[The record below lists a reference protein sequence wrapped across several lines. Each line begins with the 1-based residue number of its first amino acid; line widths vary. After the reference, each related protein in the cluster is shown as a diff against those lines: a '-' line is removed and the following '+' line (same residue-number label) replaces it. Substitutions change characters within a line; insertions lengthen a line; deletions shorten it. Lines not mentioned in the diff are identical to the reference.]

1 MHILRRNLKFWR
13 ASIRDTEC
21 HSIAKFKFKIIIN
34 MNINKFKIMYHI
46 ISFAWFIYL
55 VSSNVSIYFLIF
67 LFSGYSNFEVK
78 QTCQR
83 CELDISKKDG
93 LYNLIV
99 QNVRLGEDEYY
110 ECQVSPGKASVNSL
124 PLRAPVHLTIQGMN
138 YRSFFNLNRRGMLIA
153 QI

>member
-1 MHILRRNLKFWR
+1 M
-13 ASIRDTEC
+13 
-21 HSIAKFKFKIIIN
+21 IA
-34 MNINKFKIMYHI
+34 
-46 ISFAWFIYL
+46 
-55 VSSNVSIYFLIF
+55 
-67 LFSGYSNFEVK
+67 GYSNFEVK

-124 PLRAPVHLTIQGMN
+124 PLRAPVHLTIQGKN
-138 YRSFFNLNRRGMLIA
+138 
-153 QI
+153 